1 MSEGGD
7 DLNAIEALAG
17 LQRIKPPR
25 RRFLEVQSAQELK
38 LGEVEELLG
47 EYRRL
52 AKAIGEAVAQ

>member
-1 MSEGGD
+1 MNS
-7 DLNAIEALAG
+7 IEALAE
-17 LQRIKPPR
+17 LRRIKPPR

-38 LGEVEELLG
+38 LGEVEDLLM